1 MYSTKIRRCLFGAL
15 LSFALLA
22 AACGSDDATPST
34 TAPTKNVTLPPA
46 AADVVEVGPGEA
58 IQIRSLNAISGD
70 VAFLGIPN
78 ENGIRMAVADYG
90 QIGGHDVE
98 VGTGLD
104 DLCSADGGQAAAQ
117 TIVADEDVIGVI
129 GTSCSGAATAAA
141 PLISEAGMVMISGS
155 NTSPALTSDLAGT
168 AGANYHE
175 GYYRTAHNDLYQGQ
189 AAANFALEVLGVSS
203 AAAIHDGDPYTEGLA
218 RAFADAFEAGGGTL
232 TGFTAVNKG
241 DTDMVP
247 VLTEVAAGSPE
258 LLFFPIFQPE
268 GDFIIQQ
275 SPAVPGLEDTV
286 MMAADGL
293 LNSNYLAMAETEGM
307 YFSGPDVRYGDNFNE
322 STGES
327 AADVLADYEAE
338 FGEAPAAPFWAHS
351 YDAAVLLMDA
361 IAAASTDDGG
371 TLVIDRARVREYLN
385 GVSNYSGLIGLMSC
399 DAFGDCSSAKITVI
413 QNSDSTDYEASTAN
427 VIYEYAPLGGQ
438 QVGEVAV
445 AAAVTMCRANW
456 ASGYVQAEIVRQ
468 VLVAGGY
475 EVSDPSLIELGPSNA
490 YSTMAEGTCD
500 LWANSW
506 YPGHFSWYENEM
518 PDGSLVA
525 DHVQAVDGLFQDS
538 GVQGYLIT
546 KAWADA
552 EGITTL
558 DQINDTPALYEAL
571 DTDGDGVGEIL
582 GCPEDWTCDDII
594 ENQIAFAGWDNLVEF
609 KAGYDALFAEFVNRV
624 SSGEPAVIYTW
635 TPSSYVVEMVPGVD
649 VYWLSVEED
658 SVLDDSNPLGKSGG
672 ESHAQ
677 GDGFRDAPADTCTQ
691 PCQLGW
697 EAADIQVSARI
708 DLLEG
713 DPFLHS
719 LLENIRPSILDIS
732 ILQVAQTNGDGS
744 EAHVQQLAAEW
755 MADNADLVTEWIAAA
770 AAPPA
775 APATTEPVAAPAGAC
790 IGLVTD
796 VGQVDDKSFNQ
807 SAWEGVQAAGEA
819 AGADVN
825 YIETQAA
832 KDYATNIGLFAD
844 DGCDVI
850 VTVGFALGE
859 ATAVASAE
867 YPDIDFVGVDQ
878 WQAEPIANVAGLLFP
893 EDQAGYL
900 AGALAASLSTSGV
913 IAEVLGTDLVP
924 PVVAFGEGFVNGA
937 KYIDPSITVIKTYHP
952 GGLDVAFTDP
962 EWGATTARQALD
974 QGADVVFG
982 AGGKTGNGA
991 IIEVAGEA
999 GAFCIGVDTDQWDTV
1014 PEAHPCLVSSSMK
1027 MITDG
1032 VVDLVGQSFAGSMP
1046 AGNYYGGVAL
1056 APFHDHADSVPADVQ
1071 DMLVALKADLE
1082 AGTIPTCVWDTEAP
1096 GCEVAPVPEYGGEV
1110 ILGLEADATGL
1121 RPWEDTC
1128 SAPCYNM
1135 MISIYD
1141 YLMAQNETGGYE
1153 PYLAEAITPNEDYTV
1168 WTMTLRPGVTFHDG
1182 TALTAQT
1189 IADMFP
1195 IQQAG
1200 SVGSADI
1207 ARSGLASVEAS
1218 GDLTV
1223 TYTLSATNVAF
1234 ASELSING
1242 LGAVFQPALAA
1253 SDPGG
1258 YDYSM
1263 NPVGTGPFVME
1274 SRDIDNETIL
1284 VRNPDYWLS
1293 VDGNQ
1298 LPYLDRM
1305 IFRPIPDETTR
1316 LQSLVAGTT
1325 SGMQTLRQAT
1335 IRDARLEDGIV
1346 LFEFQGNNSGGG
1358 HFNTA
1363 VAPYDDVRVRRG
1375 LTLANNQDAVIEALG
1390 GTGISLPGTQFF
1402 SQDSPWWSQAVY
1414 DAWPHFDIEAG
1425 TALLQEYIDDPAR
1438 SDGKAVGENIDVEL
1452 GCVGG
1457 EPTLV
1462 AAMSVLDQ
1470 LWTSTGLVNVDVV
1483 MVADQQ
1489 THINVALG
1497 AANAF
1502 IGEHGAHC
1510 WRWGDEQDPSLALG
1524 SAYGD
1529 PVANPL
1535 NFSNFDSPEARAI
1548 LAEALI
1554 VGDFEARKAL
1564 YEQVSMI
1571 GATEV
1576 PMWFSGHTATLIA
1589 VAEGTIGLDG
1599 WVLPDG
1605 QLGNGH
1611 PSAIGRWGQVWLTGG

>member
-1 MYSTKIRRCLFGAL
+1 
-15 LSFALLA
+15 
-22 AACGSDDATPST
+22 
-34 TAPTKNVTLPPA
+34 
-46 AADVVEVGPGEA
+46 
-58 IQIRSLNAISGD
+58 
-70 VAFLGIPN
+70 
-78 ENGIRMAVADYG
+78 
-90 QIGGHDVE
+90 
-98 VGTGLD
+98 
-104 DLCSADGGQAAAQ
+104 
-117 TIVADEDVIGVI
+117 
-129 GTSCSGAATAAA
+129 
-141 PLISEAGMVMISGS
+141 MVMISGS

-293 LNSNYLAMAETEGM
+293 LNTNYLAMAETEGM

-385 GVSNYSGLIGLMSC
+385 GVSNYSGLIGSMSC
-399 DAFGDCSSAKITVI
+399 DNFGDCSSAKITVI
-413 QNSDSTDYEASTAN
+413 QNIDSTDYEASTAN

-445 AAAVTMCRANW
+445 GAPVTMCRANW
-456 ASGYVQAEIVRQ
+456 ASGYIQAEIVRQ

-594 ENQIAFAGWDNLVEF
+594 ENQIAFAGWDNLIET

-658 SVLDDSNPLGKSGG
+658 SVLDDSNPLEKSGG
-672 ESHAQ
+672 ESHSQ

-770 AAPPA
+770 SAPPA
-775 APATTEPVAAPAGAC
+775 APATTEAVAAPAGAC

-819 AGADVN
+819 SGADVN

-859 ATAVASAE
+859 ATGIASAE

-937 KYIDPSITVIKTYHP
+937 RHIDPSIEVIKTYHP

-1082 AGTIPTCVWDTEAP
+1082 AGTIPTCVWVTDAP
-1096 GCEVAPVPEYGGEV
+1096 GCEVAPEPVLGGTLR
-1110 ILGLEADATGL
+1110 IGLEAETDGL
-1121 RPWEDTC
+1121 NPAVNRFAV
-1128 SAPCYNM
+1128 SAYQM
-1135 MISIYD
+1135 GTAVYD
-1141 YLMAQNETGGYE
+1141 YLVVTSDDPCGCVYV
-1153 PYLAEAITPNEDYTV
+1153 PSLAES
-1168 WTMTLRPGVTFHDG
+1168 WTSSDDNTTWDFKIREGVTFHDG
-1182 TALTAQT
+1182 TPLTAEAVLYALKMQLNDPTVGIAVRAFFVADDPETEAFEPAELLDDMT
-1189 IADMFP
+1189 IRYHAKRPHVDFP
-1195 IQQAG
+1195 GVLTGQLGNVPSLAYMMAATDDPSLNQA
-1200 SVGSADI
+1200 
-1207 ARSGLASVEAS
+1207 
-1218 GDLTV
+1218 
-1223 TYTLSATNVAF
+1223 
-1234 ASELSING
+1234 
-1242 LGAVFQPALAA
+1242 
-1253 SDPGG
+1253 
-1258 YDYSM
+1258 
-1263 NPVGTGPFVME
+1263 PVGTGPFMFD
-1274 SRDIDNETIL
+1274 SRVQDSMTRF
-1284 VRNPDYWLS
+1284 VRNPDYWG
-1293 VDGNQ
+1293 DTA
-1298 LPYLDRM
+1298 YLDAVEFYIYTDGELAAGAMAAGDIDVMGTSNTNAILTLRALDGVVLYETDDYEESFAM
-1305 IFRPIPDETTR
+1305 ANSAHPPFDDIRVRKALTYSFARDDYVEFIGAGVLRAADQASTPESPFYNPDVVQEHDTPDLATP
-1316 LQSLVAGTT
+1316 LVAEYCAEVPIIL
-1325 SGMQTLRQAT
+1325 SGPLKDQDSCTDGRINAEYQYSGPSVIQDQIFDLLTEGWSDHFNFTKDLLPQDDHITHAITGNWNFLTWRQFGSINPDGHILWT
-1335 IRDARLEDGIV
+1335 ECQSVGPLSLNWPRYCDEERDALM
-1346 LFEFQGNNSGGG
+1346 F
-1358 HFNTA
+1358 
-1363 VAPYDDVRVRRG
+1363 
-1375 LTLANNQDAVIEALG
+1375 
-1390 GTGISLPGTQFF
+1390 
-1402 SQDSPWWSQAVY
+1402 
-1414 DAWPHFDIEAG
+1414 
-1425 TALLQEYIDDPAR
+1425 
-1438 SDGKAVGENIDVEL
+1438 
-1452 GCVGG
+1452 
-1457 EPTLV
+1457 
-1462 AAMSVLDQ
+1462 
-1470 LWTSTGLVNVDVV
+1470 
-1483 MVADQQ
+1483 
-1489 THINVALG
+1489 
-1497 AANAF
+1497 
-1502 IGEHGAHC
+1502 
-1510 WRWGDEQDPSLALG
+1510 
-1524 SAYGD
+1524 
-1529 PVANPL
+1529 
-1535 NFSNFDSPEARAI
+1535 EARASDDR
-1548 LAEALI
+1548 EANVELWKEWAVNI
-1554 VGDFEARKAL
+1554 HDSYTYLF
-1564 YEQVSMI
+1564 Q
-1571 GATEV
+1571 THT
-1576 PMWFSGHTATLIA
+1576 MWTNAY
-1589 VAEGTIGLDG
+1589 GTKVKNVCGY
-1599 WVLPDG
+1599 VLPDG
-1605 QLGNGH
+1605 STPLCHVNSAN
-1611 PSAIGRWGQVWLTGG
+1611 PSWAQMWIEE

>member
-1 MYSTKIRRCLFGAL
+1 
-15 LSFALLA
+15 
-22 AACGSDDATPST
+22 
-34 TAPTKNVTLPPA
+34 
-46 AADVVEVGPGEA
+46 
-58 IQIRSLNAISGD
+58 LNAISGD

-293 LNSNYLAMAETEGM
+293 LNTNYLAMAETEGM

-385 GVSNYSGLIGLMSC
+385 GVSNYSGLIGSMSC
-399 DAFGDCSSAKITVI
+399 DNFGDCSSAKITVI
-413 QNSDSTDYEASTAN
+413 QNIDSTDYEASTAN

-438 QVGEVAV
+438 QVGDVAV
-445 AAAVTMCRANW
+445 GAPVTMCRANW
-456 ASGYVQAEIVRQ
+456 ASGYIQAEIVRQ

-571 DTDGDGVGEIL
+571 DADGDGVGEIL

-594 ENQIAFAGWDNLVEF
+594 ENQIAFAGWDNLIET

-658 SVLDDSNPLGKSGG
+658 SVLDDSNPLEKSGG
-672 ESHAQ
+672 ESHSQ

-719 LLENIRPSILDIS
+719 LLEKIRPSILDIS

-755 MADNADLVTEWIAAA
+755 MADNAGLVTDWIAAA
-770 AAPPA
+770 SAPPA
-775 APATTEPVAAPAGAC
+775 APTTTVAPAEPPAEAAPIRIALVAPSASNDLAFTQSMVDAIATVGENRS
-790 IGLVTD
+790 IEVDVTD
-796 VGQVDDKSFNQ
+796 GTFIVEDAAAAVRGYAEDGYDLVIAHGSQYGGPLQEIAPGYPDVSFAWGTTIDTFGLDNVFAYTTQADEGGFVNGTTAAQLTESGVIGVVGPIPVGDAKLYVDGFV
-807 SAWEGVQAAGEA
+807 AGVAHQDPGVEVN
-819 AGADVN
+819 VN
-825 YIETQAA
+825 YIESFSDVALAAEAAQAHISNGADVLTGTAQMVVGATGVARDAGVSWFGTQANQ
-832 KDYATNIGLFAD
+832 T
-844 DGCDVI
+844 
-850 VTVGFALGE
+850 ALGE
-859 ATAVASAE
+859 EIVVASQVYHWEVALNPILDSIADGTLGGEVFALNLANGGLVMEYNDAYGLPADVRSAADEIVAMLSSGELTTAEPSSEPWPESITFGFVPSQEQEQLQDDIQPFMDVLEEALGIEVEGFVTTDYTGLVTAMGTGQADLGAFGPFGYTLAKDQFGGIEPLIMSVRYGAATYHGQWFTNDASICDSAPESGTALENSPDGVVQVSALDAVALQ
-867 YPDIDFVGVDQ
+867 VGVYFGDDGKALGETVEDVGDVSAGMSC
-878 WQAEPIANVAGLLFP
+878 QADLTNVAGKTVAFTS
-893 EDQAGYL
+893 E
-900 AGALAASLSTSGV
+900 SSTSGSLFPKLQLINAGIDPDADIDVVYTGSHDAAV
-913 IAEVLGTDLVP
+913 IAVY
-924 PVVAFGEGFVNGA
+924 NGDA
-937 KYIDPSITVIKTYHP
+937 DIGLSYDDARRSIRKTN
-952 GGLDVAFTDP
+952 LDVGDKVIVFNITGEIPNDIVAVRSEIPGDLKTAIYDSIDAYLATEEGETMFDEIYGWTSIR
-962 EWGATTARQALD
+962 GAEDSEFDIVRAAAQAL
-974 QGADVVFG
+974 G
-982 AGGKTGNGA
+982 
-991 IIEVAGEA
+991 
-999 GAFCIGVDTDQWDTV
+999 
-1014 PEAHPCLVSSSMK
+1014 
-1027 MITDG
+1027 ITE
-1032 VVDLVGQSFAGSMP
+1032 P
-1046 AGNYYGGVAL
+1046 
-1056 APFHDHADSVPADVQ
+1056 
-1071 DMLVALKADLE
+1071 
-1082 AGTIPTCVWDTEAP
+1082 P
-1096 GCEVAPVPEYGGEV
+1096 G
-1110 ILGLEADATGL
+1110 
-1121 RPWEDTC
+1121 
-1128 SAPCYNM
+1128 
-1135 MISIYD
+1135 
-1141 YLMAQNETGGYE
+1141 
-1153 PYLAEAITPNEDYTV
+1153 
-1168 WTMTLRPGVTFHDG
+1168 
-1182 TALTAQT
+1182 
-1189 IADMFP
+1189 
-1195 IQQAG
+1195 
-1200 SVGSADI
+1200 
-1207 ARSGLASVEAS
+1207 
-1218 GDLTV
+1218 
-1223 TYTLSATNVAF
+1223 
-1234 ASELSING
+1234 
-1242 LGAVFQPALAA
+1242 
-1253 SDPGG
+1253 
-1258 YDYSM
+1258 
-1263 NPVGTGPFVME
+1263 
-1274 SRDIDNETIL
+1274 
-1284 VRNPDYWLS
+1284 
-1293 VDGNQ
+1293 
-1298 LPYLDRM
+1298 
-1305 IFRPIPDETTR
+1305 
-1316 LQSLVAGTT
+1316 
-1325 SGMQTLRQAT
+1325 
-1335 IRDARLEDGIV
+1335 
-1346 LFEFQGNNSGGG
+1346 
-1358 HFNTA
+1358 
-1363 VAPYDDVRVRRG
+1363 
-1375 LTLANNQDAVIEALG
+1375 
-1390 GTGISLPGTQFF
+1390 
-1402 SQDSPWWSQAVY
+1402 
-1414 DAWPHFDIEAG
+1414 
-1425 TALLQEYIDDPAR
+1425 
-1438 SDGKAVGENIDVEL
+1438 
-1452 GCVGG
+1452 
-1457 EPTLV
+1457 
-1462 AAMSVLDQ
+1462 
-1470 LWTSTGLVNVDVV
+1470 
-1483 MVADQQ
+1483 
-1489 THINVALG
+1489 
-1497 AANAF
+1497 
-1502 IGEHGAHC
+1502 
-1510 WRWGDEQDPSLALG
+1510 
-1524 SAYGD
+1524 
-1529 PVANPL
+1529 
-1535 NFSNFDSPEARAI
+1535 
-1548 LAEALI
+1548 
-1554 VGDFEARKAL
+1554 
-1564 YEQVSMI
+1564 
-1571 GATEV
+1571 
-1576 PMWFSGHTATLIA
+1576 
-1589 VAEGTIGLDG
+1589 
-1599 WVLPDG
+1599 
-1605 QLGNGH
+1605 
-1611 PSAIGRWGQVWLTGG
+1611 

>member
-1 MYSTKIRRCLFGAL
+1 
-15 LSFALLA
+15 
-22 AACGSDDATPST
+22 
-34 TAPTKNVTLPPA
+34 
-46 AADVVEVGPGEA
+46 
-58 IQIRSLNAISGD
+58 
-70 VAFLGIPN
+70 
-78 ENGIRMAVADYG
+78 
-90 QIGGHDVE
+90 
-98 VGTGLD
+98 
-104 DLCSADGGQAAAQ
+104 
-117 TIVADEDVIGVI
+117 
-129 GTSCSGAATAAA
+129 
-141 PLISEAGMVMISGS
+141 MVMISGS

-293 LNSNYLAMAETEGM
+293 LNTNYLAMAETEGM

-385 GVSNYSGLIGLMSC
+385 GVSNYSGLIGSMSC
-399 DAFGDCSSAKITVI
+399 DNFGDCSSAKITVI
-413 QNSDSTDYEASTAN
+413 QNIDSTDYEASTAN

-445 AAAVTMCRANW
+445 GAPVTMCRANW
-456 ASGYVQAEIVRQ
+456 ASGYIQAEIVRQ

-594 ENQIAFAGWDNLVEF
+594 ENHIAFAGWDNLIET

-658 SVLDDSNPLGKSGG
+658 SVLDDSNPLEKSGG
-672 ESHAQ
+672 ESHSQ

-770 AAPPA
+770 SYGGAPTTPSALPDLGGQVVTIAVDNAYLPFSYIPADTGVPEGWDYDALDEICARINCVPSFQEFVWDGTIIATGEGQFNMAAGGITITEERDEVVDFSISFISTDQKILVAKDNADIGSRADLEASDCTVGSMTGTTNYDLSVDVVGEARIA
-775 APATTEPVAAPAGAC
+775 AFESFAFAVQALITGDVCAVIMDDVAGQGYQGENADAVSMLDEVLTSDPLGFAFTEGSDLVASFDAAIQSMKDDGTLAALNTKYFGTAFTMTYDDIGDGAYAEEPVAAPAGAC

-819 AGADVN
+819 SGADVN

-859 ATAVASAE
+859 ATGIASAE

-937 KYIDPSITVIKTYHP
+937 RHIDPSIEVIKTYHP

-1082 AGTIPTCVWDTEAP
+1082 AGTIPTCVWVTDAP
-1096 GCEVAPVPEYGGEV
+1096 GCE
-1110 ILGLEADATGL
+1110 
-1121 RPWEDTC
+1121 
-1128 SAPCYNM
+1128 
-1135 MISIYD
+1135 
-1141 YLMAQNETGGYE
+1141 
-1153 PYLAEAITPNEDYTV
+1153 
-1168 WTMTLRPGVTFHDG
+1168 
-1182 TALTAQT
+1182 
-1189 IADMFP
+1189 
-1195 IQQAG
+1195 
-1200 SVGSADI
+1200 
-1207 ARSGLASVEAS
+1207 
-1218 GDLTV
+1218 
-1223 TYTLSATNVAF
+1223 
-1234 ASELSING
+1234 
-1242 LGAVFQPALAA
+1242 
-1253 SDPGG
+1253 
-1258 YDYSM
+1258 
-1263 NPVGTGPFVME
+1263 
-1274 SRDIDNETIL
+1274 
-1284 VRNPDYWLS
+1284 
-1293 VDGNQ
+1293 
-1298 LPYLDRM
+1298 
-1305 IFRPIPDETTR
+1305 
-1316 LQSLVAGTT
+1316 
-1325 SGMQTLRQAT
+1325 
-1335 IRDARLEDGIV
+1335 
-1346 LFEFQGNNSGGG
+1346 
-1358 HFNTA
+1358 
-1363 VAPYDDVRVRRG
+1363 
-1375 LTLANNQDAVIEALG
+1375 
-1390 GTGISLPGTQFF
+1390 
-1402 SQDSPWWSQAVY
+1402 
-1414 DAWPHFDIEAG
+1414 
-1425 TALLQEYIDDPAR
+1425 
-1438 SDGKAVGENIDVEL
+1438 
-1452 GCVGG
+1452 
-1457 EPTLV
+1457 
-1462 AAMSVLDQ
+1462 
-1470 LWTSTGLVNVDVV
+1470 
-1483 MVADQQ
+1483 
-1489 THINVALG
+1489 
-1497 AANAF
+1497 
-1502 IGEHGAHC
+1502 
-1510 WRWGDEQDPSLALG
+1510 
-1524 SAYGD
+1524 
-1529 PVANPL
+1529 PVA
-1535 NFSNFDSPEARAI
+1535 
-1548 LAEALI
+1548 
-1554 VGDFEARKAL
+1554 
-1564 YEQVSMI
+1564 
-1571 GATEV
+1571 
-1576 PMWFSGHTATLIA
+1576 
-1589 VAEGTIGLDG
+1589 
-1599 WVLPDG
+1599 
-1605 QLGNGH
+1605 
-1611 PSAIGRWGQVWLTGG
+1611 

>member
-1 MYSTKIRRCLFGAL
+1 
-15 LSFALLA
+15 
-22 AACGSDDATPST
+22 
-34 TAPTKNVTLPPA
+34 
-46 AADVVEVGPGEA
+46 
-58 IQIRSLNAISGD
+58 
-70 VAFLGIPN
+70 
-78 ENGIRMAVADYG
+78 
-90 QIGGHDVE
+90 
-98 VGTGLD
+98 
-104 DLCSADGGQAAAQ
+104 
-117 TIVADEDVIGVI
+117 
-129 GTSCSGAATAAA
+129 
-141 PLISEAGMVMISGS
+141 MVMISGS

-293 LNSNYLAMAETEGM
+293 LNTNYLAMAETEGM

-385 GVSNYSGLIGLMSC
+385 GVSNYSGLIGSMSC
-399 DAFGDCSSAKITVI
+399 DNFGDCSSAKITVI
-413 QNSDSTDYEASTAN
+413 QNIDSTDYEASTAN

-438 QVGEVAV
+438 QVGDVAV
-445 AAAVTMCRANW
+445 GAPVTMCRANW
-456 ASGYVQAEIVRQ
+456 ASGYIQAEIVRQ

-594 ENQIAFAGWDNLVEF
+594 ENQIAFAGWDNLIET

-658 SVLDDSNPLGKSGG
+658 SVLDDSNPLEKSGG
-672 ESHAQ
+672 ESHSQ

-719 LLENIRPSILDIS
+719 LLEKIRPSILDIS

-755 MADNADLVTEWIAAA
+755 MADNAGLVADWIAAA
-770 AAPPA
+770 SAPPA
-775 APATTEPVAAPAGAC
+775 APTTTEAVAAPAGAC

-819 AGADVN
+819 SGADVN

-859 ATAVASAE
+859 ATGVAAAE

-937 KYIDPSITVIKTYHP
+937 KHIDPSITVIKTYHP

-1082 AGTIPTCVWDTEAP
+1082 AGTIPTCVWVTDAP
-1096 GCEVAPVPEYGGEV
+1096 GCEVAPEPWPESITFGFVPSQEQEQLQDDIQPFMDVLEEALGIEV
-1110 ILGLEADATGL
+1110 EGFVTTDYTGL
-1121 RPWEDTC
+1121 VTAMGTGQADLGAFGPFGYTLAKDQFGGIEPLIMSVRYGAATYHGQWFTNDASIC
-1128 SAPCYNM
+1128 DSAPE
-1135 MISIYD
+1135 S
-1141 YLMAQNETGGYE
+1141 
-1153 PYLAEAITPNEDYTV
+1153 
-1168 WTMTLRPGVTFHDG
+1168 G
-1182 TALTAQT
+1182 TALENSPDGVVQ
-1189 IADMFP
+1189 
-1195 IQQAG
+1195 
-1200 SVGSADI
+1200 VG
-1207 ARSGLASVEAS
+1207 
-1218 GDLTV
+1218 
-1223 TYTLSATNVAF
+1223 
-1234 ASELSING
+1234 
-1242 LGAVFQPALAA
+1242 AL
-1253 SDPGG
+1253 D
-1258 YDYSM
+1258 
-1263 NPVGTGPFVME
+1263 
-1274 SRDIDNETIL
+1274 
-1284 VRNPDYWLS
+1284 
-1293 VDGNQ
+1293 
-1298 LPYLDRM
+1298 
-1305 IFRPIPDETTR
+1305 
-1316 LQSLVAGTT
+1316 
-1325 SGMQTLRQAT
+1325 
-1335 IRDARLEDGIV
+1335 
-1346 LFEFQGNNSGGG
+1346 
-1358 HFNTA
+1358 A
-1363 VAPYDDVRVRRG
+1363 VALQVG
-1375 LTLANNQDAVIEALG
+1375 
-1390 GTGISLPGTQFF
+1390 
-1402 SQDSPWWSQAVY
+1402 VY
-1414 DAWPHFDIEAG
+1414 FGD
-1425 TALLQEYIDDPAR
+1425 
-1438 SDGKAVGENIDVEL
+1438 DGKALGETVEDVGDVSAGMSCQADLSAVAGKTVAFTSESSTSGSLFPKLQLINAGIDPDADIDVVYTGSHDAAVIAVYNGDADIGL
-1452 GCVGG
+1452 SYDDARRSIRKTNLDVGDKVIVFNITG
-1457 EPTLV
+1457 EIPNDIV
-1462 AAMSVLDQ
+1462 AVRSEIPGDLKTAIYDSIDAYLATEEGEAMFDEIYG
-1470 LWTSTGLVNVDVV
+1470 WTSIRGAEDSEFDIVR
-1483 MVADQQ
+1483 AAAQ
-1489 THINVALG
+1489 ALG
-1497 AANAF
+1497 
-1502 IGEHGAHC
+1502 I
-1510 WRWGDEQDPSLALG
+1510 
-1524 SAYGD
+1524 
-1529 PVANPL
+1529 
-1535 NFSNFDSPEARAI
+1535 
-1548 LAEALI
+1548 
-1554 VGDFEARKAL
+1554 
-1564 YEQVSMI
+1564 
-1571 GATEV
+1571 TE
-1576 PMWFSGHTATLIA
+1576 PPG
-1589 VAEGTIGLDG
+1589 
-1599 WVLPDG
+1599 
-1605 QLGNGH
+1605 
-1611 PSAIGRWGQVWLTGG
+1611 

>member
-322 STGES
+322 STGAS
-327 AADVLADYEAE
+327 AADVLADYEVE

-371 TLVIDRARVREYLN
+371 TLVIDRAKVREYLN

-413 QNSDSTDYEASTAN
+413 QNIDSTDYEASTAN

-438 QVGEVAV
+438 QVGDVAV
-445 AAAVTMCRANW
+445 AAPVTMCRANW

-506 YPGHFSWYENEM
+506 YPGHFSWYENEL

-525 DHVQAVDGLFQDS
+525 DHVQAVDGLFQNS

-594 ENQIAFAGWDNLVEF
+594 ENQIAFAGWDNLIET

-624 SSGEPAVIYTW
+624 RSDEPAVIYTW

-658 SVLDDSNPLGKSGG
+658 SVLDDSNPLELQGG
-672 ESHAQ
+672 ENHSQ
-677 GDGFRDAPADTCTQ
+677 GEGFRDAPADTCTQ

-719 LLENIRPSILDIS
+719 LLEQIRPSILDIS
-732 ILQVAQTNGDGS
+732 ILQVAQTNGDSS

-755 MADNADLVTEWIAAA
+755 MADNADLVAGWIAAA
-770 AAPPA
+770 AAPRV
-775 APATTEPVAAPAGAC
+775 APATTEPPAEAAPIRIALVAPSASNDLAFTQSMVDAIATVGENRS
-790 IGLVTD
+790 IEVHVTD
-796 VGQVDDKSFNQ
+796 GTFIVEDAAAAVRGYAEDGYDLVIAHGSQYGGPLQEIAPEYPGVSFAWGTTIDTFGLDNVFAYMTQADEGGFVNGTTAAQLTESGVIGVIGPIPVGDAKLYVDGFV
-807 SAWEGVQAAGEA
+807 AGVAHQDPGVEVN
-819 AGADVN
+819 VN
-825 YIETQAA
+825 YIESFSDVALAAEAAQAHISNGADVLTGTAQMVVGATGVARDAGVSWFGTQANQTTLGEEIVVASQVYHWEIALNQILDSIADGTLGGEVFALNLANGGLVMEYNDAYGLPADVRSAADEIVAMLSSGELTTAGPSSEPWPESITFGFVPSQEQEQLQDDIQPFMDVLEEALGIEVEGFVTTDYTGLVTAMGTGQADLGAFGPFGYTLA
-832 KDYATNIGLFAD
+832 KDQFGGIEPLIMSVRYGAATYHGQWFTNDASICDSAPESGTALENSPDGVVQVGALDAVALQVGVYFGD
-844 DGCDVI
+844 DGK
-850 VTVGFALGE
+850 ALGE
-859 ATAVASAE
+859 TVEDVGDVSAGMSCQADLSAVA
-867 YPDIDFVGVDQ
+867 GKT
-878 WQAEPIANVAGLLFP
+878 VAFTS
-893 EDQAGYL
+893 E
-900 AGALAASLSTSGV
+900 SSTSGSLFPKLQLIDAGIDPDADIDVVYTGSHDAAV
-913 IAEVLGTDLVP
+913 IAVY
-924 PVVAFGEGFVNGA
+924 NGDA
-937 KYIDPSITVIKTYHP
+937 DIGLSYDDARRSIRKTN
-952 GGLDVAFTDP
+952 LDVGDKVIVFNITGEIPNDIVAVRSEIPGDLKTAIYDSIDAYLATEEGEAMFDEIYGWTSIR
-962 EWGATTARQALD
+962 GAEDSEFDIVRAAAQAL
-974 QGADVVFG
+974 G
-982 AGGKTGNGA
+982 
-991 IIEVAGEA
+991 
-999 GAFCIGVDTDQWDTV
+999 
-1014 PEAHPCLVSSSMK
+1014 
-1027 MITDG
+1027 ITE
-1032 VVDLVGQSFAGSMP
+1032 P
-1046 AGNYYGGVAL
+1046 
-1056 APFHDHADSVPADVQ
+1056 
-1071 DMLVALKADLE
+1071 
-1082 AGTIPTCVWDTEAP
+1082 P
-1096 GCEVAPVPEYGGEV
+1096 G
-1110 ILGLEADATGL
+1110 
-1121 RPWEDTC
+1121 
-1128 SAPCYNM
+1128 
-1135 MISIYD
+1135 
-1141 YLMAQNETGGYE
+1141 
-1153 PYLAEAITPNEDYTV
+1153 
-1168 WTMTLRPGVTFHDG
+1168 
-1182 TALTAQT
+1182 
-1189 IADMFP
+1189 
-1195 IQQAG
+1195 
-1200 SVGSADI
+1200 
-1207 ARSGLASVEAS
+1207 
-1218 GDLTV
+1218 
-1223 TYTLSATNVAF
+1223 
-1234 ASELSING
+1234 
-1242 LGAVFQPALAA
+1242 
-1253 SDPGG
+1253 
-1258 YDYSM
+1258 
-1263 NPVGTGPFVME
+1263 
-1274 SRDIDNETIL
+1274 
-1284 VRNPDYWLS
+1284 
-1293 VDGNQ
+1293 
-1298 LPYLDRM
+1298 
-1305 IFRPIPDETTR
+1305 
-1316 LQSLVAGTT
+1316 
-1325 SGMQTLRQAT
+1325 
-1335 IRDARLEDGIV
+1335 
-1346 LFEFQGNNSGGG
+1346 
-1358 HFNTA
+1358 
-1363 VAPYDDVRVRRG
+1363 
-1375 LTLANNQDAVIEALG
+1375 
-1390 GTGISLPGTQFF
+1390 
-1402 SQDSPWWSQAVY
+1402 
-1414 DAWPHFDIEAG
+1414 
-1425 TALLQEYIDDPAR
+1425 
-1438 SDGKAVGENIDVEL
+1438 
-1452 GCVGG
+1452 
-1457 EPTLV
+1457 
-1462 AAMSVLDQ
+1462 
-1470 LWTSTGLVNVDVV
+1470 
-1483 MVADQQ
+1483 
-1489 THINVALG
+1489 
-1497 AANAF
+1497 
-1502 IGEHGAHC
+1502 
-1510 WRWGDEQDPSLALG
+1510 
-1524 SAYGD
+1524 
-1529 PVANPL
+1529 
-1535 NFSNFDSPEARAI
+1535 
-1548 LAEALI
+1548 
-1554 VGDFEARKAL
+1554 
-1564 YEQVSMI
+1564 
-1571 GATEV
+1571 
-1576 PMWFSGHTATLIA
+1576 
-1589 VAEGTIGLDG
+1589 
-1599 WVLPDG
+1599 
-1605 QLGNGH
+1605 
-1611 PSAIGRWGQVWLTGG
+1611 

>member
-1 MYSTKIRRCLFGAL
+1 MNVRLRRLTAIAL
-15 LSFALLA
+15 SLMVVA
-22 AACGSDDATPST
+22 AACGSDDAPSST
-34 TAPTKNVTLPPA
+34 TAPATTAAPA

-322 STGES
+322 STGAS
-327 AADVLADYEAE
+327 AADVLADYEVE

-371 TLVIDRARVREYLN
+371 TLVIDRAKVREYLN

-413 QNSDSTDYEASTAN
+413 QNIDSTDYEASTAN

-438 QVGEVAV
+438 QVGDVAV
-445 AAAVTMCRANW
+445 AAPVTMCRANW

-506 YPGHFSWYENEM
+506 YPGHFSWYENEL

-525 DHVQAVDGLFQDS
+525 DHVQAVDGLFQNS

-594 ENQIAFAGWDNLVEF
+594 ENQIAFAGWDNLIET

-624 SSGEPAVIYTW
+624 RSDEPAVIYTW

-658 SVLDDSNPLGKSGG
+658 SVLDDSNPLELQGG
-672 ESHAQ
+672 ENHSQ
-677 GDGFRDAPADTCTQ
+677 GEGFRDAPADTCTQ

-719 LLENIRPSILDIS
+719 LLEQIRPSILDIS
-732 ILQVAQTNGDGS
+732 ILQVAQTNGDSS

-755 MADNADLVTEWIAAA
+755 MADNADLVAGWIAAA
-770 AAPPA
+770 AAPRV
-775 APATTEPVAAPAGAC
+775 APATTEPPAEAAPIRIALVAPSASNDLAFTQSMVDAIATVGENRS
-790 IGLVTD
+790 IEVHVTD
-796 VGQVDDKSFNQ
+796 GTFIVEDAAAAVRGYAEDGYDLVIAHGSQYGGPLQEIAPEYPGVSFAWGTTIDTFGLDNVFAYMTQADEGGFVNGTTAAQLTESGVIGVIGPIPVGDAKLYVDGFV
-807 SAWEGVQAAGEA
+807 AGVAHQDPGVEVN
-819 AGADVN
+819 VN
-825 YIETQAA
+825 YIESFSDVALAAEAAQAHISNGADVLTGTAQMVVGATGVARDAGVSWFGTQANQTTLGEEIVVASQVYHWEIALNQILDSIADGTLGGEVFALNLANGGLVMEYNDAYGLPADVRSAADEIVAMLSSGELTTAGPSSEPWPESITFGFVPSQEQEQLQDDIQPFMDVLEEALGIEVEGFVTTDYTGLVTAMGTGQADLGAFGPFGYTLA
-832 KDYATNIGLFAD
+832 KDQFGGIEPLIMSVRYGAATYHGQWFTNDASICDSAPESGTALENSPDGVVQVGALDAVALQVGVYFGD
-844 DGCDVI
+844 DGK
-850 VTVGFALGE
+850 ALGE
-859 ATAVASAE
+859 TVEDVGDVSAGMSCQADLSAVA
-867 YPDIDFVGVDQ
+867 GKT
-878 WQAEPIANVAGLLFP
+878 VAFTS
-893 EDQAGYL
+893 E
-900 AGALAASLSTSGV
+900 SSTSGSLFPKLQLIDAGIDPDADIDVVYTGSHDAAV
-913 IAEVLGTDLVP
+913 IAVY
-924 PVVAFGEGFVNGA
+924 NGDA
-937 KYIDPSITVIKTYHP
+937 DIGLSYDDARRSIRKTN
-952 GGLDVAFTDP
+952 LDVGDKVIVFNITGEIPNDIVAVRSEIPGDLKTAIYDSIDAYLATEEGEAMFDEIYGWTSIR
-962 EWGATTARQALD
+962 GAEDSEFDIVRAAAQAL
-974 QGADVVFG
+974 G
-982 AGGKTGNGA
+982 
-991 IIEVAGEA
+991 
-999 GAFCIGVDTDQWDTV
+999 
-1014 PEAHPCLVSSSMK
+1014 
-1027 MITDG
+1027 ITE
-1032 VVDLVGQSFAGSMP
+1032 P
-1046 AGNYYGGVAL
+1046 
-1056 APFHDHADSVPADVQ
+1056 
-1071 DMLVALKADLE
+1071 
-1082 AGTIPTCVWDTEAP
+1082 P
-1096 GCEVAPVPEYGGEV
+1096 G
-1110 ILGLEADATGL
+1110 
-1121 RPWEDTC
+1121 
-1128 SAPCYNM
+1128 
-1135 MISIYD
+1135 
-1141 YLMAQNETGGYE
+1141 
-1153 PYLAEAITPNEDYTV
+1153 
-1168 WTMTLRPGVTFHDG
+1168 
-1182 TALTAQT
+1182 
-1189 IADMFP
+1189 
-1195 IQQAG
+1195 
-1200 SVGSADI
+1200 
-1207 ARSGLASVEAS
+1207 
-1218 GDLTV
+1218 
-1223 TYTLSATNVAF
+1223 
-1234 ASELSING
+1234 
-1242 LGAVFQPALAA
+1242 
-1253 SDPGG
+1253 
-1258 YDYSM
+1258 
-1263 NPVGTGPFVME
+1263 
-1274 SRDIDNETIL
+1274 
-1284 VRNPDYWLS
+1284 
-1293 VDGNQ
+1293 
-1298 LPYLDRM
+1298 
-1305 IFRPIPDETTR
+1305 
-1316 LQSLVAGTT
+1316 
-1325 SGMQTLRQAT
+1325 
-1335 IRDARLEDGIV
+1335 
-1346 LFEFQGNNSGGG
+1346 
-1358 HFNTA
+1358 
-1363 VAPYDDVRVRRG
+1363 
-1375 LTLANNQDAVIEALG
+1375 
-1390 GTGISLPGTQFF
+1390 
-1402 SQDSPWWSQAVY
+1402 
-1414 DAWPHFDIEAG
+1414 
-1425 TALLQEYIDDPAR
+1425 
-1438 SDGKAVGENIDVEL
+1438 
-1452 GCVGG
+1452 
-1457 EPTLV
+1457 
-1462 AAMSVLDQ
+1462 
-1470 LWTSTGLVNVDVV
+1470 
-1483 MVADQQ
+1483 
-1489 THINVALG
+1489 
-1497 AANAF
+1497 
-1502 IGEHGAHC
+1502 
-1510 WRWGDEQDPSLALG
+1510 
-1524 SAYGD
+1524 
-1529 PVANPL
+1529 
-1535 NFSNFDSPEARAI
+1535 
-1548 LAEALI
+1548 
-1554 VGDFEARKAL
+1554 
-1564 YEQVSMI
+1564 
-1571 GATEV
+1571 
-1576 PMWFSGHTATLIA
+1576 
-1589 VAEGTIGLDG
+1589 
-1599 WVLPDG
+1599 
-1605 QLGNGH
+1605 
-1611 PSAIGRWGQVWLTGG
+1611 

>member
-1 MYSTKIRRCLFGAL
+1 MNVRLRRLTAIAL
-15 LSFALLA
+15 SLMVVA
-22 AACGSDDATPST
+22 AACGSDDAPSST
-34 TAPTKNVTLPPA
+34 TAPATTAAPA

-322 STGES
+322 STGAS
-327 AADVLADYEAE
+327 AADVLADYEVE

-371 TLVIDRARVREYLN
+371 TLVIDRAKVREYLN

-413 QNSDSTDYEASTAN
+413 QNIDSTDYEASTAN

-438 QVGEVAV
+438 QVGEVTV
-445 AAAVTMCRANW
+445 AAPVTMCRANW

-506 YPGHFSWYENEM
+506 YPGHFSWYENEL

-525 DHVQAVDGLFQDS
+525 DHVQAVDGLFQNS

-594 ENQIAFAGWDNLVEF
+594 ENQIAFAGWDNLIET

-624 SSGEPAVIYTW
+624 RSDEPAVIYTW

-658 SVLDDSNPLGKSGG
+658 SVLDDSNPLELQGG
-672 ESHAQ
+672 ENHSQ
-677 GDGFRDAPADTCTQ
+677 GEGFRDAPADTCTQ

-708 DLLEG
+708 ELLEG

-719 LLENIRPSILDIS
+719 LLEQIRPSILDIS
-732 ILQVAQTNGDGS
+732 ILQVAQTNGDSS

-755 MADNADLVTEWIAAA
+755 MADNADLVAGWIAAA
-770 AAPPA
+770 AAPRV
-775 APATTEPVAAPAGAC
+775 APATTEPPAEAAPIRIALVAPSASNDLAFTQSMVDAIATVGENRS
-790 IGLVTD
+790 IEVHVTD
-796 VGQVDDKSFNQ
+796 GTFIVEDAAAAVRGYAEDGYDLVIAHGSQYGGPLQEIAPEYPGVSFAWGTTIDTFGLDNVFAYMTQADEGGFVNGTTAAQLTESGVIGVIGPIPVGDAKLYVDGFV
-807 SAWEGVQAAGEA
+807 AGVAHQDPGVEVN
-819 AGADVN
+819 VN
-825 YIETQAA
+825 YIESFSDVALAAEAAQAHISNGADVLTGTAQMVVGATGVARDAGVSWFGTQANQTTLGEEIVVASQVYHWEIALNQILDSIADGTLGGEVFALNLANGGLVMEYNDAYGLPADVRSAADEIVAMLSSGELTTAGPSSEPWPESITFGFVPSQEQEQLQDDIQPFMDVLEEALGIEVEGFVTTDYTGLVTAMGTGQADLGAFGPFGYTLA
-832 KDYATNIGLFAD
+832 KDQFGGIEPLIMSVRYGAATYHGQWFTNDASICDSAPESGTALENSPDGVVQVGALDAVALQVGVYFGD
-844 DGCDVI
+844 DGK
-850 VTVGFALGE
+850 ALGE
-859 ATAVASAE
+859 TVEDVGDVSAGMSCQADLSAVA
-867 YPDIDFVGVDQ
+867 GKT
-878 WQAEPIANVAGLLFP
+878 VAFTS
-893 EDQAGYL
+893 E
-900 AGALAASLSTSGV
+900 SSTSGSLFPKLQLINAGIDPDADIDVVYTGSHDAAV
-913 IAEVLGTDLVP
+913 IAVY
-924 PVVAFGEGFVNGA
+924 NGDA
-937 KYIDPSITVIKTYHP
+937 DIGLSYDDARRSIRKTN
-952 GGLDVAFTDP
+952 LDVGDKVIVFNITGEIPNDIVAVRSEIPGDLKTAIYDSIDAYLATEEGEAMFDEIYGWTSIR
-962 EWGATTARQALD
+962 GAEDSEFDIVRAAAQAL
-974 QGADVVFG
+974 G
-982 AGGKTGNGA
+982 
-991 IIEVAGEA
+991 
-999 GAFCIGVDTDQWDTV
+999 
-1014 PEAHPCLVSSSMK
+1014 
-1027 MITDG
+1027 ITE
-1032 VVDLVGQSFAGSMP
+1032 P
-1046 AGNYYGGVAL
+1046 
-1056 APFHDHADSVPADVQ
+1056 
-1071 DMLVALKADLE
+1071 
-1082 AGTIPTCVWDTEAP
+1082 P
-1096 GCEVAPVPEYGGEV
+1096 G
-1110 ILGLEADATGL
+1110 
-1121 RPWEDTC
+1121 
-1128 SAPCYNM
+1128 
-1135 MISIYD
+1135 
-1141 YLMAQNETGGYE
+1141 
-1153 PYLAEAITPNEDYTV
+1153 
-1168 WTMTLRPGVTFHDG
+1168 
-1182 TALTAQT
+1182 
-1189 IADMFP
+1189 
-1195 IQQAG
+1195 
-1200 SVGSADI
+1200 
-1207 ARSGLASVEAS
+1207 
-1218 GDLTV
+1218 
-1223 TYTLSATNVAF
+1223 
-1234 ASELSING
+1234 
-1242 LGAVFQPALAA
+1242 
-1253 SDPGG
+1253 
-1258 YDYSM
+1258 
-1263 NPVGTGPFVME
+1263 
-1274 SRDIDNETIL
+1274 
-1284 VRNPDYWLS
+1284 
-1293 VDGNQ
+1293 
-1298 LPYLDRM
+1298 
-1305 IFRPIPDETTR
+1305 
-1316 LQSLVAGTT
+1316 
-1325 SGMQTLRQAT
+1325 
-1335 IRDARLEDGIV
+1335 
-1346 LFEFQGNNSGGG
+1346 
-1358 HFNTA
+1358 
-1363 VAPYDDVRVRRG
+1363 
-1375 LTLANNQDAVIEALG
+1375 
-1390 GTGISLPGTQFF
+1390 
-1402 SQDSPWWSQAVY
+1402 
-1414 DAWPHFDIEAG
+1414 
-1425 TALLQEYIDDPAR
+1425 
-1438 SDGKAVGENIDVEL
+1438 
-1452 GCVGG
+1452 
-1457 EPTLV
+1457 
-1462 AAMSVLDQ
+1462 
-1470 LWTSTGLVNVDVV
+1470 
-1483 MVADQQ
+1483 
-1489 THINVALG
+1489 
-1497 AANAF
+1497 
-1502 IGEHGAHC
+1502 
-1510 WRWGDEQDPSLALG
+1510 
-1524 SAYGD
+1524 
-1529 PVANPL
+1529 
-1535 NFSNFDSPEARAI
+1535 
-1548 LAEALI
+1548 
-1554 VGDFEARKAL
+1554 
-1564 YEQVSMI
+1564 
-1571 GATEV
+1571 
-1576 PMWFSGHTATLIA
+1576 
-1589 VAEGTIGLDG
+1589 
-1599 WVLPDG
+1599 
-1605 QLGNGH
+1605 
-1611 PSAIGRWGQVWLTGG
+1611 

>member
-1 MYSTKIRRCLFGAL
+1 MNVRLRRLTAIAL
-15 LSFALLA
+15 SLMVVA

-34 TAPTKNVTLPPA
+34 TTPTKNVTLPPA

-594 ENQIAFAGWDNLVEF
+594 ENQIAFAGWDNLIEF

-719 LLENIRPSILDIS
+719 LLEHIRPSILDIS

-755 MADNADLVTEWIAAA
+755 MADNADLVAEWIAAA
-770 AAPPA
+770 AAPPV
-775 APATTEPVAAPAGAC
+775 APATTEPPAEAAPIRIALVAPSASNDLAFTQSMVDAIATVGENRS
-790 IGLVTD
+790 IEVHVTD
-796 VGQVDDKSFNQ
+796 GTFIVEDAAAAVRGYAEDGYDLVIAHGSQYGGPLQEIAPEYPDVSFAWGTTIDTFGLDNVFAYMTQADEGGFVNGTTAAQLTESGVIGVVGPVPVGDAKLYVDGFV
-807 SAWEGVQAAGEA
+807 AGVAHQDPGIEVN
-819 AGADVN
+819 VN
-825 YIETQAA
+825 YIESFSDVALAAEAAQAHISNGADVLTGTAQMVVGATGVARDAGVSWFGTQANQ
-832 KDYATNIGLFAD
+832 T
-844 DGCDVI
+844 
-850 VTVGFALGE
+850 ALGE
-859 ATAVASAE
+859 EIVVASQVYHWEIALNQILDSIADGTLGGEVFALNLANGGLVMEYNDAYGLSADVRSAADEIVAMLSSGELTTAGPSSEPSSESWPDKITFGFVPSQEQEQLQDDIQPFMEVLEEALGIEVEGFVTTDYTGLVTAMGTGQADLGAFGPFGYTLAKDQFGGIEPLIMSVRYGAATYHGQWFTNDASICDSAPEPGTALENSPDGVVQVGALDAVALQ
-867 YPDIDFVGVDQ
+867 VGVYFGDDGKALGETVDEGDVSPGMSC
-878 WQAEPIANVAGLLFP
+878 QADLSNVAGKTVAFTS
-893 EDQAGYL
+893 E
-900 AGALAASLSTSGV
+900 SSTSGSLFPKLQLIDAGIDPDADIDVVYTGSHDAAV
-913 IAEVLGTDLVP
+913 IAVY
-924 PVVAFGEGFVNGA
+924 NGDA
-937 KYIDPSITVIKTYHP
+937 DIGLSYDDARRSIRETN
-952 GGLDVAFTDP
+952 LDVGDKVIVFNITGEIPNDIVAVRSEIPGDLKTAIYDSIDAYLATEEGEAMFDEIYGWTSIR
-962 EWGATTARQALD
+962 GAEDSEFDIVRAAAQAL
-974 QGADVVFG
+974 G
-982 AGGKTGNGA
+982 
-991 IIEVAGEA
+991 
-999 GAFCIGVDTDQWDTV
+999 
-1014 PEAHPCLVSSSMK
+1014 
-1027 MITDG
+1027 ITE
-1032 VVDLVGQSFAGSMP
+1032 P
-1046 AGNYYGGVAL
+1046 
-1056 APFHDHADSVPADVQ
+1056 
-1071 DMLVALKADLE
+1071 
-1082 AGTIPTCVWDTEAP
+1082 P
-1096 GCEVAPVPEYGGEV
+1096 G
-1110 ILGLEADATGL
+1110 
-1121 RPWEDTC
+1121 
-1128 SAPCYNM
+1128 
-1135 MISIYD
+1135 
-1141 YLMAQNETGGYE
+1141 
-1153 PYLAEAITPNEDYTV
+1153 
-1168 WTMTLRPGVTFHDG
+1168 
-1182 TALTAQT
+1182 
-1189 IADMFP
+1189 
-1195 IQQAG
+1195 
-1200 SVGSADI
+1200 
-1207 ARSGLASVEAS
+1207 
-1218 GDLTV
+1218 
-1223 TYTLSATNVAF
+1223 
-1234 ASELSING
+1234 
-1242 LGAVFQPALAA
+1242 
-1253 SDPGG
+1253 
-1258 YDYSM
+1258 
-1263 NPVGTGPFVME
+1263 
-1274 SRDIDNETIL
+1274 
-1284 VRNPDYWLS
+1284 
-1293 VDGNQ
+1293 
-1298 LPYLDRM
+1298 
-1305 IFRPIPDETTR
+1305 
-1316 LQSLVAGTT
+1316 
-1325 SGMQTLRQAT
+1325 
-1335 IRDARLEDGIV
+1335 
-1346 LFEFQGNNSGGG
+1346 
-1358 HFNTA
+1358 
-1363 VAPYDDVRVRRG
+1363 
-1375 LTLANNQDAVIEALG
+1375 
-1390 GTGISLPGTQFF
+1390 
-1402 SQDSPWWSQAVY
+1402 
-1414 DAWPHFDIEAG
+1414 
-1425 TALLQEYIDDPAR
+1425 
-1438 SDGKAVGENIDVEL
+1438 
-1452 GCVGG
+1452 
-1457 EPTLV
+1457 
-1462 AAMSVLDQ
+1462 
-1470 LWTSTGLVNVDVV
+1470 
-1483 MVADQQ
+1483 
-1489 THINVALG
+1489 
-1497 AANAF
+1497 
-1502 IGEHGAHC
+1502 
-1510 WRWGDEQDPSLALG
+1510 
-1524 SAYGD
+1524 
-1529 PVANPL
+1529 
-1535 NFSNFDSPEARAI
+1535 
-1548 LAEALI
+1548 
-1554 VGDFEARKAL
+1554 
-1564 YEQVSMI
+1564 
-1571 GATEV
+1571 
-1576 PMWFSGHTATLIA
+1576 
-1589 VAEGTIGLDG
+1589 
-1599 WVLPDG
+1599 
-1605 QLGNGH
+1605 
-1611 PSAIGRWGQVWLTGG
+1611 

>member
-22 AACGSDDATPST
+22 AACGSDDAT
-34 TAPTKNVTLPPA
+34 APTTKNVTLPPA

-293 LNSNYLAMAETEGM
+293 LNTNYLAMAETEGM

-385 GVSNYSGLIGLMSC
+385 GVSNYSGLIGSMSC
-399 DAFGDCSSAKITVI
+399 DNFGDCSSAKITVI
-413 QNSDSTDYEASTAN
+413 QNIDSTDYEASTAN

-438 QVGEVAV
+438 QVGDVTVGALPDLGGRVVTIAV
-445 AAAVTMCRANW
+445 
-456 ASGYVQAEIVRQ
+456 
-468 VLVAGGY
+468 
-475 EVSDPSLIELGPSNA
+475 DNA
-490 YSTMAEGTCD
+490 Y
-500 LWANSW
+500 L
-506 YPGHFSWYENEM
+506 PFSYI
-518 PDGSLVA
+518 PA
-525 DHVQAVDGLFQDS
+525 DT
-538 GVQGYLIT
+538 GV
-546 KAWADA
+546 
-552 EGITTL
+552 
-558 DQINDTPALYEAL
+558 
-571 DTDGDGVGEIL
+571 
-582 GCPEDWTCDDII
+582 PE
-594 ENQIAFAGWDNLVEF
+594 GWD
-609 KAGYDALFAEFVNRV
+609 YDALDEICARINCVPSFQEFVWDGTIIAT
-624 SSGEPAVIYTW
+624 GEGQFNMAAGGITI
-635 TPSSYVVEMVPGVD
+635 TEERDEVVD
-649 VYWLSVEED
+649 
-658 SVLDDSNPLGKSGG
+658 
-672 ESHAQ
+672 
-677 GDGFRDAPADTCTQ
+677 F
-691 PCQLGW
+691 
-697 EAADIQVSARI
+697 
-708 DLLEG
+708 
-713 DPFLHS
+713 
-719 LLENIRPSILDIS
+719 SISFIS
-732 ILQVAQTNGDGS
+732 TDQKILVAK
-744 EAHVQQLAAEW
+744 
-755 MADNADLVTEWIAAA
+755 DNADIGSRADLEASDCTVGSMTGTTNYDLSVDVVGEARIAAFESFAFAVQALITGDVCAVIMDDVAGQGYQGENADAVSMLDEVLTSDPLGFAFTEGSDLVASFDA
-770 AAPPA
+770 AIQSMKDDGTLA
-775 APATTEPVAAPAGAC
+775 ALNTKYFGTAFTMTYDDIGDGAYAEEPVAAPAGAC

-819 AGADVN
+819 SGADVN

-859 ATAVASAE
+859 ATGIASAE

-937 KYIDPSITVIKTYHP
+937 RHIDPSIEVIKTYHP

-1082 AGTIPTCVWDTEAP
+1082 AGTIPTCVWVTDAP
-1096 GCEVAPVPEYGGEV
+1096 GCEVAPEPVLGGTLR
-1110 ILGLEADATGL
+1110 IGLEAETDGL
-1121 RPWEDTC
+1121 NPAVNRFAV
-1128 SAPCYNM
+1128 SAYQM
-1135 MISIYD
+1135 GTAVYD
-1141 YLMAQNETGGYE
+1141 YLVVTSDDPCGCVYV
-1153 PYLAEAITPNEDYTV
+1153 PSLAES
-1168 WTMTLRPGVTFHDG
+1168 WTSSDDNTTWDFKIREGVTFHDG
-1182 TALTAQT
+1182 TPLTAEAVLYALKMQLNDPTVGIAVRAFFVVDDPETEAFEPAELLDDMT
-1189 IADMFP
+1189 IRYHAKRPHVDFP
-1195 IQQAG
+1195 GVLTGQLGNVPSLAYMMAATDDPSLNQA
-1200 SVGSADI
+1200 
-1207 ARSGLASVEAS
+1207 
-1218 GDLTV
+1218 
-1223 TYTLSATNVAF
+1223 
-1234 ASELSING
+1234 
-1242 LGAVFQPALAA
+1242 
-1253 SDPGG
+1253 
-1258 YDYSM
+1258 
-1263 NPVGTGPFVME
+1263 PVGTGPFMFD
-1274 SRDIDNETIL
+1274 SRVQDSMTRF
-1284 VRNPDYWLS
+1284 VRNPDYWG
-1293 VDGNQ
+1293 DTA
-1298 LPYLDRM
+1298 YLDAVEFY
-1305 IFRPIPDETTR
+1305 IYTDGE
-1316 LQSLVAGTT
+1316 LAAGAMAAGDIDVMGT
-1325 SGMQTLRQAT
+1325 SNTNAILTLRALDGVVLYET
-1335 IRDARLEDGIV
+1335 DDYEESFAMANSSRPPFDDIR
-1346 LFEFQGNNSGGG
+1346 
-1358 HFNTA
+1358 
-1363 VAPYDDVRVRRG
+1363 
-1375 LTLANNQDAVIEALG
+1375 
-1390 GTGISLPGTQFF
+1390 
-1402 SQDSPWWSQAVY
+1402 
-1414 DAWPHFDIEAG
+1414 
-1425 TALLQEYIDDPAR
+1425 
-1438 SDGKAVGENIDVEL
+1438 
-1452 GCVGG
+1452 
-1457 EPTLV
+1457 
-1462 AAMSVLDQ
+1462 
-1470 LWTSTGLVNVDVV
+1470 
-1483 MVADQQ
+1483 
-1489 THINVALG
+1489 
-1497 AANAF
+1497 
-1502 IGEHGAHC
+1502 
-1510 WRWGDEQDPSLALG
+1510 
-1524 SAYGD
+1524 
-1529 PVANPL
+1529 
-1535 NFSNFDSPEARAI
+1535 
-1548 LAEALI
+1548 
-1554 VGDFEARKAL
+1554 ARKAL
-1564 YEQVSMI
+1564 TYSFARDDYVEFI
-1571 GATEV
+1571 GAGVLRAADQASTPESPFYNPDV
-1576 PMWFSGHTATLIA
+1576 VQEHDTPDLATPL
-1589 VAEGTIGLDG
+1589 VAEYCADVPEMCTDG
-1599 WVLPDG
+1599 RINAEYQYSGPSVIQDQIFDLLTAGWSDHFNFTKDLLPQDDHITHAILGSWDFLTWRQFGSINPDGHILWTECQSVGPLSLNWPRYCDEERDALMFEARASDDREANVELWKEWAVNIHDSYTYLFQTHTMWTNAYDTKVKNVCGFVLPDG
-1605 QLGNGH
+1605 STPLCHVNSAN
-1611 PSAIGRWGQVWLTGG
+1611 PSWAQMWIEG

>member
-1 MYSTKIRRCLFGAL
+1 MWR
-15 LSFALLA
+15 
-22 AACGSDDATPST
+22 
-34 TAPTKNVTLPPA
+34 
-46 AADVVEVGPGEA
+46 
-58 IQIRSLNAISGD
+58 
-70 VAFLGIPN
+70 FLGIPN

-594 ENQIAFAGWDNLVEF
+594 ENQIAFAGWDNLIEF

-719 LLENIRPSILDIS
+719 LLEHIRPSILDIS

-755 MADNADLVTEWIAAA
+755 MADNADLVAEWIAAA

-775 APATTEPVAAPAGAC
+775 APATTEPPAEPPAETKAAFIYVGPPGDAGWTWAHDQGRQYAEAETGVETASVESVPEGTADFGNYVRQF
-790 IGLVTD
+790 IEDG
-796 VGQVDDKSFNQ
+796 FN
-807 SAWEGVQAAGEA
+807 
-819 AGADVN
+819 
-825 YIETQAA
+825 
-832 KDYATNIGLFAD
+832 
-844 DGCDVI
+844 VI
-850 VTVGFALGE
+850 VGTSFGYMDDMLAL
-859 ATAVASAE
+859 ADE
-867 YPDIDFVGVDQ
+867 YPDVVFEHVSGYK
-878 WQAEPIANVAGLLFP
+878 ANETNFGNTFGRMYEPRYLSGMVAGS
-893 EDQAGYL
+893 A
-900 AGALAASLSTSGV
+900 TSSN
-913 IAEVLGTDLVP
+913 L
-924 PVVAFGEGFVNGA
+924 
-937 KYIDPSITVIKTYHP
+937 
-952 GGLDVAFTDP
+952 
-962 EWGATTARQALD
+962 
-974 QGADVVFG
+974 
-982 AGGKTGNGA
+982 
-991 IIEVAGEA
+991 
-999 GAFCIGVDTDQWDTV
+999 IGVW
-1014 PEAHPCLVSSSMK
+1014 
-1027 MITDG
+1027 
-1032 VVDLVGQSFAGSMP
+1032 
-1046 AGNYYGGVAL
+1046 
-1056 APFHDHADSVPADVQ
+1056 
-1071 DMLVALKADLE
+1071 
-1082 AGTIPTCVWDTEAP
+1082 W
-1096 GCEVAPVPEYGGEV
+1096 
-1110 ILGLEADATGL
+1110 
-1121 RPWEDTC
+1121 R
-1128 SAPCYNM
+1128 
-1135 MISIYD
+1135 
-1141 YLMAQNETGGYE
+1141 
-1153 PYLAEAITPNEDYTV
+1153 
-1168 WTMTLRPGVTFHDG
+1168 
-1182 TALTAQT
+1182 
-1189 IADMFP
+1189 
-1195 IQQAG
+1195 
-1200 SVGSADI
+1200 
-1207 ARSGLASVEAS
+1207 RS
-1218 GDLTV
+1218 
-1223 TYTLSATNVAF
+1223 
-1234 ASELSING
+1234 
-1242 LGAVFQPALAA
+1242 
-1253 SDPGG
+1253 
-1258 YDYSM
+1258 
-1263 NPVGTGPFVME
+1263 
-1274 SRDIDNETIL
+1274 R
-1284 VRNPDYWLS
+1284 
-1293 VDGNQ
+1293 
-1298 LPYLDRM
+1298 
-1305 IFRPIPDETTR
+1305 FR
-1316 LQSLVAGTT
+1316 
-1325 SGMQTLRQAT
+1325 
-1335 IRDARLEDGIV
+1335 
-1346 LFEFQGNNSGGG
+1346 
-1358 HFNTA
+1358 
-1363 VAPYDDVRVRRG
+1363 
-1375 LTLANNQDAVIEALG
+1375 
-1390 GTGISLPGTQFF
+1390 
-1402 SQDSPWWSQAVY
+1402 
-1414 DAWPHFDIEAG
+1414 
-1425 TALLQEYIDDPAR
+1425 
-1438 SDGKAVGENIDVEL
+1438 K
-1452 GCVGG
+1452 
-1457 EPTLV
+1457 
-1462 AAMSVLDQ
+1462 
-1470 LWTSTGLVNVDVV
+1470 
-1483 MVADQQ
+1483 
-1489 THINVALG
+1489 
-1497 AANAF
+1497 
-1502 IGEHGAHC
+1502 
-1510 WRWGDEQDPSLALG
+1510 
-1524 SAYGD
+1524 
-1529 PVANPL
+1529 
-1535 NFSNFDSPEARAI
+1535 
-1548 LAEALI
+1548 
-1554 VGDFEARKAL
+1554 
-1564 YEQVSMI
+1564 
-1571 GATEV
+1571 
-1576 PMWFSGHTATLIA
+1576 
-1589 VAEGTIGLDG
+1589 
-1599 WVLPDG
+1599 
-1605 QLGNGH
+1605 
-1611 PSAIGRWGQVWLTGG
+1611 

>member
-22 AACGSDDATPST
+22 AACGSDDAAPST

-293 LNSNYLAMAETEGM
+293 LNTNYLAMAETEGM

-385 GVSNYSGLIGLMSC
+385 GVSNYSGLIGSMSC
-399 DAFGDCSSAKITVI
+399 DNFGDCSSAKITVI
-413 QNSDSTDYEASTAN
+413 QNIDSTDYEASTAN

-445 AAAVTMCRANW
+445 GAPVTMCRANW
-456 ASGYVQAEIVRQ
+456 ASGYIQAEIVRQ

-594 ENQIAFAGWDNLVEF
+594 ENQIAFAGWDNLIET

-658 SVLDDSNPLGKSGG
+658 SVLDDSNPLEKSGG
-672 ESHAQ
+672 ESHSQ

-770 AAPPA
+770 SFGGSPTTPSE
-775 APATTEPVAAPAGAC
+775 PATTEPPAEAAPIRIALVAPSASNDLAFTQSMVDAIATVGENRS
-790 IGLVTD
+790 IEVDVTD
-796 VGQVDDKSFNQ
+796 GTFIVEDAAAAVRGYAEDGYDLVIAHGSQYGGPLQEIAPGYPDVSFAWGTTIDTFGLDNVFAYTTQADEGGFVNGTTAAQLTESGVIGVVGPIPVGDAKLYVDGFV
-807 SAWEGVQAAGEA
+807 AGVAHQDPGVEVN
-819 AGADVN
+819 VN
-825 YIETQAA
+825 YIESFSDVALAAEAAQAHISNGADVLTGTAQMVVGATGVARDAGVSWFGTQANQ
-832 KDYATNIGLFAD
+832 T
-844 DGCDVI
+844 
-850 VTVGFALGE
+850 ALGE
-859 ATAVASAE
+859 EIVVASQVYHWEVALNPILDSIADGILGGEVFALNLANGGLVMEYNDAYGLPADVRSAADEIVAMLSSGELTTAEPSSEPSSESWPDKITFGFVPSQEQEQLQDDIQPFMDVLEEALGIEVEGFVTTDYTGLVTAMGTGQADLGAFGPFGYTLAKDQFGGIEPLIMSVRYGAATYHGQWFTNDASICDSAPEPGTALENSPDGVVQVGALDAVALQ
-867 YPDIDFVGVDQ
+867 VGVYFGDDGKALGETVEDVGDVSAGMSC
-878 WQAEPIANVAGLLFP
+878 QADLSAVAGKTVAFTS
-893 EDQAGYL
+893 E
-900 AGALAASLSTSGV
+900 SSTSGSLFPKLQLINAGIDPDADIDVVYTGSHDAAV
-913 IAEVLGTDLVP
+913 IAVY
-924 PVVAFGEGFVNGA
+924 NGDA
-937 KYIDPSITVIKTYHP
+937 DIGLSYDDARRSIRKTN
-952 GGLDVAFTDP
+952 LDVGDKVIVFNITGEIPNDIVAVRSEIPGDLKTAIYDSIDAYLATEEGETMFDEIYGWTSIR
-962 EWGATTARQALD
+962 GAEDSEFDIVRAAAQAL
-974 QGADVVFG
+974 G
-982 AGGKTGNGA
+982 
-991 IIEVAGEA
+991 
-999 GAFCIGVDTDQWDTV
+999 
-1014 PEAHPCLVSSSMK
+1014 
-1027 MITDG
+1027 ITE
-1032 VVDLVGQSFAGSMP
+1032 P
-1046 AGNYYGGVAL
+1046 
-1056 APFHDHADSVPADVQ
+1056 
-1071 DMLVALKADLE
+1071 
-1082 AGTIPTCVWDTEAP
+1082 P
-1096 GCEVAPVPEYGGEV
+1096 G
-1110 ILGLEADATGL
+1110 
-1121 RPWEDTC
+1121 
-1128 SAPCYNM
+1128 
-1135 MISIYD
+1135 
-1141 YLMAQNETGGYE
+1141 
-1153 PYLAEAITPNEDYTV
+1153 
-1168 WTMTLRPGVTFHDG
+1168 
-1182 TALTAQT
+1182 
-1189 IADMFP
+1189 
-1195 IQQAG
+1195 
-1200 SVGSADI
+1200 
-1207 ARSGLASVEAS
+1207 
-1218 GDLTV
+1218 
-1223 TYTLSATNVAF
+1223 
-1234 ASELSING
+1234 
-1242 LGAVFQPALAA
+1242 
-1253 SDPGG
+1253 
-1258 YDYSM
+1258 
-1263 NPVGTGPFVME
+1263 
-1274 SRDIDNETIL
+1274 
-1284 VRNPDYWLS
+1284 
-1293 VDGNQ
+1293 
-1298 LPYLDRM
+1298 
-1305 IFRPIPDETTR
+1305 
-1316 LQSLVAGTT
+1316 
-1325 SGMQTLRQAT
+1325 
-1335 IRDARLEDGIV
+1335 
-1346 LFEFQGNNSGGG
+1346 
-1358 HFNTA
+1358 
-1363 VAPYDDVRVRRG
+1363 
-1375 LTLANNQDAVIEALG
+1375 
-1390 GTGISLPGTQFF
+1390 
-1402 SQDSPWWSQAVY
+1402 
-1414 DAWPHFDIEAG
+1414 
-1425 TALLQEYIDDPAR
+1425 
-1438 SDGKAVGENIDVEL
+1438 
-1452 GCVGG
+1452 
-1457 EPTLV
+1457 
-1462 AAMSVLDQ
+1462 
-1470 LWTSTGLVNVDVV
+1470 
-1483 MVADQQ
+1483 
-1489 THINVALG
+1489 
-1497 AANAF
+1497 
-1502 IGEHGAHC
+1502 
-1510 WRWGDEQDPSLALG
+1510 
-1524 SAYGD
+1524 
-1529 PVANPL
+1529 
-1535 NFSNFDSPEARAI
+1535 
-1548 LAEALI
+1548 
-1554 VGDFEARKAL
+1554 
-1564 YEQVSMI
+1564 
-1571 GATEV
+1571 
-1576 PMWFSGHTATLIA
+1576 
-1589 VAEGTIGLDG
+1589 
-1599 WVLPDG
+1599 
-1605 QLGNGH
+1605 
-1611 PSAIGRWGQVWLTGG
+1611 